1 MISLSELNSCKLL
14 AELMVDLIPG
24 GIMFVMVENDT
35 VVWRKVSASF
45 DIDMLQVGSKLDED
59 STTMQA
65 VRERRVM
72 SQKVPA
78 SRYGVRLTIASIPVI
93 TEAGDAKGAFSLIIP
108 RVNPVAASFESFAP
122 VLAELF
128 HDGAF
133 LYMTD
138 KNRITHRQSSS
149 KFDMPNLQT
158 GYELQ
163 ERDIASKTIRS
174 GKANFEEIDES
185 RFGVPVF
192 VTNYPLFDEENGA
205 EVVDTLGVVTPRR
218 TAATLR
224 EMSESMESGLTG
236 IAAAIEQLAAS
247 ATSIHTNE
255 QALNGEILEVIQISD
270 EINEISAFI
279 KEIADETKM
288 LGLNAAIEAA
298 RAGEAGRGFGVV
310 AEEIRKLSDQSK
322 STVPR
327 IKKLTDNII
336 HRVNN
341 VSEKSKSS
349 LYSSQE
355 QASATEEITA
365 GVEEIT
371 AMSEELAKLSK
382 TL

>member
-1 MISLSELNSCKLL
+1 MISLKELNSCKLL
-14 AELMVDLIPG
+14 AELMADMIPG
-24 GIMFVMVENDT
+24 GLMFVVVENDT
-35 VVWRKVSASF
+35 VAWRRASASF
-45 DIDMLQVGSKLDED
+45 DIDILQVGSRVDEN

-65 VRERRVM
+65 IREKRVI

-78 SRYGVRLTIASIPVI
+78 YRYGIRLSIVSIPI
-93 TEAGDAKGAFSLIIP
+93 IDEAGEAKGAFSAVLP
-108 RVNPVAASFESFAP
+108 RVNPVAASFGSFAP
-122 VLAELF
+122 VLSELF

-138 KNRITHRQSSS
+138 RNKITHRQSSG
-149 KFDMPNLQT
+149 KFDMPNLQI

-174 GKANFEEIDES
+174 GKASFEEIDES

-192 VTNYPLFDEENGA
+192 VSNYPLFDEDDTA
-205 EVVDTLGVVTPRR
+205 EVVDTLGVITPRR

-247 ATSIHTNE
+247 ATSIHANE
-255 QALNGEILEVIQISD
+255 QALNGEIIEVIQISD

-365 GVEEIT
+365 GVEEIA
-371 AMSEELAKLSK
+371 AMSEELSKLSK

>member
-24 GIMFVMVENDT
+24 GIMFVVIETDT
-35 VVWRKVSASF
+35 VVWKRASASF
-45 DIDMLQVGSKLDED
+45 DIDILQVGSKLDGA

-65 VRERRVM
+65 IRDKRVM
-72 SQKVPA
+72 NQKVPA
-78 SRYGVRLTIASIPVI
+78 SRYGKRLEIVSIPI
-93 TEAGDAKGAFSLIIP
+93 TDEAGEAYGAFSIAIP
-108 RVNPVAASFESFAP
+108 KVHPVAASFGSFAP
-122 VLAELF
+122 VLAEMF

-133 LYMTD
+133 LYLTD
-138 KNRITHRQSSS
+138 KNRITHRQPSG
-149 KFDMPNLQT
+149 KFDMPSLQV

-163 ERDIASKTIRS
+163 ERDLAAKTLQS
-174 GKANFEEIDES
+174 GKANFEELEES

-192 VTNYPLFDEENGA
+192 VANYPLFDEDDGG
-205 EVVDTLGVVTPRR
+205 EVVDTLGAVTPRR

-224 EMSESMESGLTG
+224 EMSVSMENGLTG
-236 IAAAIEQLAAS
+236 IAAAIEELAAS
-247 ATSIHTNE
+247 ATNIHTNE
-255 QALNGEILEVIQISD
+255 QALNEEILEVIQISD

-298 RAGEAGRGFGVV
+298 RAGETGRGFGVV

-322 STVPR
+322 STVPK
-327 IKKLTDNII
+327 IKKLTEGII
-336 HRVNN
+336 QKVNR